1 METKLN
7 LSLGLNYKSKHF
19 AIAMNT
25 LSSSLILRRL
35 ATLLAVITLTL
46 TLLAAATGVLLAFY
60 YTPTA
65 GGAYNSL
72 DTIATEIPNGV
83 IIRSLHD
90 VGGNGL
96 IGVALIELIVLFLGR
111 RSQPSWF
118 TAWVSGIVL
127 ILTGIGLGWTAMIL
141 DWSQVGYWRF
151 QIELG
156 AIEAI
161 PRIGGWLRSVLT
173 GGGAVNTTTVQHLY
187 TLHSYILAIAAVLLA
202 IVHLVSLLYASKPQT
217 PSAEALPDS
226 DSSDF
231 GAVGN
236 E

>member
-1 METKLN
+1 VEAELN

-25 LSSSLILRRL
+25 SLILRRL
-35 ATLLAVITLTL
+35 STIFAVITLTL
-46 TLLAAATGVLLAFY
+46 TLLAAVTGVLLAFY

-72 DTIATEIPNGV
+72 DAIATEIPSGTL
-83 IIRSLHD
+83 IRSLHNI
-90 VGGNGL
+90 GGNGL

-156 AIEAI
+156 AIESI
-161 PRIGGWLRSVLT
+161 PRIGGWLRDVLT

-187 TLHSYILAIAAVLLA
+187 TLHSYILAIAAVVLA
-202 IVHLVSLLYASKPQT
+202 IVHLISLLYASKKPL
-217 PSAEALPDS
+217 PEASSNS
-226 DSSDF
+226 DSLENL
-231 GAVGN
+231 GIVGN